1 MHMAANLCQNLKS
14 VLEGKPIQN
23 IYGWTDGS
31 VALHWIRGKGNCKE
45 FVSNSMKE
53 IQKKN
58 YILCRYV
65 PTEENS
71 ADVASTGCSP

>member
-23 IYGWTDGS
+23 IYGWTDSS
-31 VALHWIRGKGNCKE
+31 VALHWIRGNGNCKE

-65 PTEENS
+65 PTEKNS
-71 ADVASTGCSP
+71 ADVASTGCST